1 MSWVIPEDVAPQL
14 FAELIALRNGF
25 EKATLP
31 KGMLAL
37 LNELQKDYTSF
48 PAQVSN
54 SDPAAFPFDA
64 LEALNEAMRTTLSSP
79 VDSSNSGMAS
89 SQSSTLV
96 SASSATA
103 TVTSETS
110 GSEALN
116 EAMRTPSQANEYR
129 GTLTPPPSSQQ
140 LPTNPRLAPT
150 SPSRSQLK
158 VFCAYG
164 FPLPKRGETPSRG
177 RALRGNG
184 RGGGAG
190 GNGGYYARWPCPRK
204 GDARRIGRD
213 EDIGRIGKR
222 RRMDEDGESEVDPD
236 EAETNRGWRTDSSG
250 RPVTQGAGLV
260 LTTLVSIY
268 SIVNQAS
275 LVQLLDALKSSNP
288 DLPPQQFDKGID
300 MKGVISRLAY
310 FQTATQLNDLLYM
323 ISLIQL
329 SLEID
334 QLKIEAVKAHKRK
347 PGLPAI
353 SEKMGVERS
362 TFQEWVTAGMRLVH
376 LCAAGT
382 LYMLPILA
390 ALGLRTFLTK
400 KEHVDSLNSLADAL
414 REVSDSKWGPLVKR
428 LMGAMRYIQ
437 TQMIG
442 SLFTLPER
450 SALWDQADPSLY
462 TTPPTFDTFPEVVK
476 IRTPL
481 VLEKSTKVPFEKTEA
496 SAWTER
502 ERVFACKAEKIV
514 DLAELEEKLNHIHS
528 TGKSEPG
535 KYVQLNPEVAQGKTL
550 IIEDSTGQMLGTLI
564 SMPDDLVERL
574 KAKVLDLETIM
585 PGEYRSDD
593 SRRPGYKFNSNHYQ
607 TYGRMIEDVN
617 FKQRMP
623 YVSSEAVEHTVQ
635 YEALISVFDEVLEF
649 HRVHSQFAHLLPEHY
664 EALTLYV
671 DILPLSP
678 NTPAYPFSGFVVNL
692 RVCTDGHKDGFDK
705 DLCTVIVISTIA
717 KAESSVYL
725 RQACACTSGSGI
737 YSYFLLVM

>member
-14 FAELIALRNGF
+14 FAELIALR
-25 EKATLP
+25 EWLRESDPAITKTLP

-54 SDPAAFPFDA
+54 SDPAAFPFNA

-96 SASSATA
+96 SVSSATA
-103 TVTSETS
+103 PVTSETS
-110 GSEALN
+110 GSEKSALN
-116 EAMRTPSQANEYR
+116 SILRKRVSR
-129 GTLTPPPSSQQ
+129 DVDPSSVITTASNEPSIGSNVTIKISAKS
-140 LPTNPRLAPT
+140 LLRLRISLAKKGG
-150 SPSRSQLK
+150 R
-158 VFCAYG
+158 
-164 FPLPKRGETPSRG
+164 TPSRG

-204 GDARRIGRD
+204 GDARCIGRD

-437 TQMIG
+437 TQDVPLFKNQKFRRGDECFGFTDTLEADHILCTVETKIG

-502 ERVFACKAEKIV
+502 ESQPYPFNRKIR
-514 DLAELEEKLNHIHS
+514 
-528 TGKSEPG
+528 TR
-535 KYVQLNPEVAQGKTL
+535 KTL

-607 TYGRMIEDVN
+607 TYGRMIEDV
-617 FKQRMP
+617 
-623 YVSSEAVEHTVQ
+623 S
-635 YEALISVFDEVLEF
+635 I
-649 HRVHSQFAHLLPEHY
+649 
-664 EALTLYV
+664 
-671 DILPLSP
+671 ILFCL
-678 NTPAYPFSGFVVNL
+678 
-692 RVCTDGHKDGFDK
+692 
-705 DLCTVIVISTIA
+705 
-717 KAESSVYL
+717 
-725 RQACACTSGSGI
+725 GS
-737 YSYFLLVM
+737 FLNEK

>member
-14 FAELIALRNGF
+14 FAELIALR
-25 EKATLP
+25 EWLRESDAAITKTLP

-64 LEALNEAMRTTLSSP
+64 LEALNAAMRTTLSSP
-79 VDSSNSGMAS
+79 NDSSNSGMAS

-96 SASSATA
+96 SASSATP

-110 GSEALN
+110 GSEKPARCLDSALN
-116 EAMRTPSQANEYR
+116 SILGKRVSR
-129 GTLTPPPSSQQ
+129 DDDPSSVITTASNEPPIGSNVTIKISAES
-140 LPTNPRLAPT
+140 LLRLRISLA
-150 SPSRSQLK
+150 K
-158 VFCAYG
+158 KG
-164 FPLPKRGETPSRG
+164 GKTPSRG

-222 RRMDEDGESEVDPD
+222 RRMDEDGESEVDAD

-329 SLEID
+329 ALEID

-376 LCAAGT
+376 LCATGT

-437 TQMIG
+437 TQDIPLFKNQKFRRGDECFGFTDTLEADHILCTVETKIG

-496 SAWTER
+496 SALTER
-502 ERVFACKAEKIV
+502 ERVFACKAEKIL

-585 PGEYRSDD
+585 PGKYRSDD
-593 SRRPGYKFNSNHYQ
+593 SRRPGYKLNSNHYQ
-607 TYGRMIEDVN
+607 TYGRMIED
-617 FKQRMP
+617 M
-623 YVSSEAVEHTVQ
+623 S
-635 YEALISVFDEVLEF
+635 I
-649 HRVHSQFAHLLPEHY
+649 
-664 EALTLYV
+664 
-671 DILPLSP
+671 ILFCL
-678 NTPAYPFSGFVVNL
+678 
-692 RVCTDGHKDGFDK
+692 
-705 DLCTVIVISTIA
+705 
-717 KAESSVYL
+717 
-725 RQACACTSGSGI
+725 GS
-737 YSYFLLVM
+737 FLNEK

>member
-14 FAELIALRNGF
+14 FAELIALR
-25 EKATLP
+25 EWLRESDAAITKTLP

-37 LNELQKDYTSF
+37 PNELQKDYTSF

-110 GSEALN
+110 GSEKSALN
-116 EAMRTPSQANEYR
+116 SILGKRVSR
-129 GTLTPPPSSQQ
+129 DVDPSSVITTASNEPPIGSN
-140 LPTNPRLAPT
+140 LTIKISAKSLLRLRISLA
-150 SPSRSQLK
+150 K
-158 VFCAYG
+158 KG
-164 FPLPKRGETPSRG
+164 GKTPSRG

-204 GDARRIGRD
+204 GDARHIGRD

-353 SEKMGVERS
+353 SEKMGVEHS
-362 TFQEWVTAGMRLVH
+362 TFQEDPVH
-376 LCAAGT
+376 APYPGG
-382 LYMLPILA
+382 
-390 ALGLRTFLTK
+390 LGSKDLLN
-400 KEHVDSLNSLADAL
+400 KERAY
-414 REVSDSKWGPLVKR
+414 SKWGPLVKR

-437 TQMIG
+437 TQDVPLFKNQKFRRGDECFGFTDTLEADRILCTVETKIG

-481 VLEKSTKVPFEKTEA
+481 VLEKSPRCLLRKRKPQLGQKEST
-496 SAWTER
+496 W
-502 ERVFACKAEKIV
+502 
-514 DLAELEEKLNHIHS
+514 LNLKKSS
-528 TGKSEPG
+528 TISIQQE
-535 KYVQLNPEVAQGKTL
+535 NPNQKPQ
-550 IIEDSTGQMLGTLI
+550 SQ
-564 SMPDDLVERL
+564 SP
-574 KAKVLDLETIM
+574 DLETIM
-585 PGEYRSDD
+585 PGDIAVTTPE
-593 SRRPGYKFNSNHYQ
+593 GLA
-607 TYGRMIEDVN
+607 T
-617 FKQRMP
+617 
-623 YVSSEAVEHTVQ
+623 SSTPTTTKHT
-635 YEALISVFDEVLEF
+635 
-649 HRVHSQFAHLLPEHY
+649 
-664 EALTLYV
+664 
-671 DILPLSP
+671 
-678 NTPAYPFSGFVVNL
+678 G
-692 RVCTDGHKDGFDK
+692 K
-705 DLCTVIVISTIA
+705 
-717 KAESSVYL
+717 
-725 RQACACTSGSGI
+725 
-737 YSYFLLVM
+737 